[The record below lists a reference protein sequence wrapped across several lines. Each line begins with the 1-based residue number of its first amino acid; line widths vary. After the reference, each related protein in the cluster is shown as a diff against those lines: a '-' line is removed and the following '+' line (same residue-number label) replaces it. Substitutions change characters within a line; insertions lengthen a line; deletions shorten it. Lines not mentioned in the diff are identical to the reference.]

1 MWKWLFNKVIKVRE
15 KVAVDL
21 GGGDVEKPFIEHLE
35 DLRTMIVRMAI
46 TLCVAV
52 IGTFFFAL
60 KIIDIVKRPI
70 EMAGLKG
77 KIQLQG
83 LGMTDAFMTQ
93 VNVSMMAGIIISF
106 PLLLWFLLQ
115 FILPGLKVT
124 EKKVLFP
131 AIGVGFGLFLTG
143 VLFAYFIVS
152 PGTIY
157 FFYQCNIDLNG
168 GEAPTGPLLM
178 SIVAY
183 VKFITQ
189 FVLIFGACFE
199 TPVLVM
205 ALVKL
210 DILSYKVMKT
220 TRTYAIVAIV
230 IIAAVVTP
238 TQDALTLGLLAVP
251 MYVLY
256 EICIWLAWWMEKKD
270 RAANPEYY
278 KGLDEDE
285 KAMEAPAEDWDNE
298 NYNPWNSDESDDD
311 DDLKPKPTPTPSSP
325 SAPAAEAAPS
335 EQEASAES
343 ATSATSEAPASEEV
357 EKTLEE
363 YAREAES
370 RTGNPPEEAPSD
382 AKPADPAP
390 GSDKPADDKPKQ

>member
-1 MWKWLFNKVIKVRE
+1 MWKWLFNKVVKVRE

-21 GGGDVEKPFIEHLE
+21 GGGDVEKPFIEHLD

-52 IGTFFFAL
+52 IGTFAFSKQL
-60 KIIDIVKRPI
+60 MVVMTHPI
-70 EMAGLKG
+70 ESAGLKD
-77 KIQLQG
+77 KIQLVG
-83 LGMTDAFMTQ
+83 LNLTDAFMVQ

-115 FILPGLKVT
+115 FILPGLKTT

-131 AIGVGFGLFLTG
+131 AIGIGVGLFLTG
-143 VLFAYFIVS
+143 VVFAFFVVA
-152 PGTIY
+152 PGTVY
-157 FFYQCNIDLNG
+157 FFYSCNADLNIG
-168 GEAPTGPLLM
+168 ADLTKAIPM
-178 SIVAY
+178 SVITY
-183 VKFITQ
+183 TKFITQ

-220 TRTYAIVAIV
+220 TRTYAIIAIL

-238 TQDALTLGLLAVP
+238 TQDAFTLGLLAVP

-298 NYNPWNSDESDDD
+298 NYNPWNSDGDDD
-311 DDLKPKPTPTPSSP
+311 EDLKPKPTPSP
-325 SAPAAEAAPS
+325 DSGGSPAAAKPAP
-335 EQEASAES
+335 
-343 ATSATSEAPASEEV
+343 EAPASDEHAAPAHSPSAEPR

-370 RTGNPPEEAPSD
+370 FTGNPPDEPE
-382 AKPADPAP
+382 AKPPHP
-390 GSDKPADDKPKQ
+390 EGGGVKPTDDKPKA

>member
-21 GGGDVEKPFIEHLE
+21 GGGDMEKPFIEHLE

-46 TLCVAV
+46 TLCVTV
-52 IGTFFFAL
+52 IGTFGFSKQL
-60 KIIDIVKRPI
+60 MVIMTQPI
-70 EMAGLKG
+70 EAAGLKD
-77 KIQLQG
+77 KIQLVG
-83 LGMTDAFMTQ
+83 LNLTDAFMVQ
-93 VNVSMMAGIIISF
+93 VNVSMMAGIILSF

-115 FILPGLKVT
+115 FVLPGLKHT
-124 EKKVLFP
+124 EKKVLWP
-131 AIGVGFGLFLTG
+131 AIGVGVGLFLVG
-143 VLFAYFIVS
+143 VLFAFFVVA
-152 PGTIY
+152 PGTVY
-157 FFYQCNIDLNG
+157 FFWSCNADLNIG
-168 GEAPTGPLLM
+168 ADM
-178 SIVAY
+178 SKPIPMSVMTY
-183 VKFITQ
+183 TKFITQ

-220 TRTYAIVAIV
+220 TRTYAIIAILV
-230 IIAAVVTP
+230 VAAVVTP
-238 TQDALTLGLLAVP
+238 TQDAFTLGLLAVP

-285 KAMEAPAEDWDNE
+285 KAIEAPPEDWDNE
-298 NYNPWNSDESDDD
+298 NYNPWNSEGDDDD
-311 DDLKPKPTPTPSSP
+311 DDLKPKPSP
-325 SAPAAEAAPS
+325 APAAPASPAAEATPAEPEPEAPIVS
-335 EQEASAES
+335 EPS
-343 ATSATSEAPASEEV
+343 TSEDV

-370 RTGNPPEEAPSD
+370 RSGNPPEDAAPEV
-382 AKPADPAP
+382 KPEDE
-390 GSDKPADDKPKQ
+390 KPKE

>member
-1 MWKWLFNKVIKVRE
+1 MWKWLFNKVVKVRE

-21 GGGDVEKPFIEHLE
+21 GGGDVEKPFIEHLD

-46 TLCVAV
+46 TLTVAV
-52 IGTFFFAL
+52 VGTFFFAL
-60 KIIDIVKRPI
+60 KIIEIVKKPI

-83 LGMTDAFMTQ
+83 IGMTDAFMTQ
-93 VNVSMMAGIIISF
+93 VNVSMMAGIILSF

-115 FILPGLKVT
+115 FILPGLKT
-124 EKKVLFP
+124 AEKKVLWP
-131 AIGVGFGLFLTG
+131 AIAVGFGLFLTG
-143 VLFAYFIVS
+143 VLFAYFVVS

-157 FFYQCNIDLNG
+157 FFYECNLQLNG
-168 GEAPTGPLLM
+168 PEAPTGPLIM

-220 TRTYAIVAIV
+220 TRTYAIVAIMV
-230 IIAAVVTP
+230 IAAIVTP

-298 NYNPWNSDESDDD
+298 NYNPWNSDGDDD
-311 DDLKPKPTPTPSSP
+311 EDLKPKPTPSP
-325 SAPAAEAAPS
+325 DSGGSPAAAKPAP
-335 EQEASAES
+335 
-343 ATSATSEAPASEEV
+343 EAPASDEHAAPAHSPSAEPR

-370 RTGNPPEEAPSD
+370 FTGNPPDEPE
-382 AKPADPAP
+382 AKPPHP
-390 GSDKPADDKPKQ
+390 EGGGVKPTDDKPKA

>member
-1 MWKWLFNKVIKVRE
+1 MWKWMFQKVIKVRE
-15 KVAVDL
+15 RVAVDL
-21 GGGDVEKPFIEHLE
+21 GETDSEKPFLDHLE

-46 TLCVAV
+46 TLCVSV
-52 IGTFFFAL
+52 IATFFFS
-60 KIIDIVKRPI
+60 KQIIEIVKHPI
-70 EMAGLKG
+70 AAAGLTN
-77 KIQLQG
+77 KIQLIG
-83 LGMTDAFMTQ
+83 INITDAFMVQ
-93 VNVSMMAGIIISF
+93 VNVSMMAGIILSF

-115 FILPGLKVT
+115 FVLPGLKHT

-131 AIGVGFGLFLTG
+131 AIAIGFGLFLTG
-143 VLFAYFIVS
+143 VLFAFFVVS

-157 FFYQCNIDLNG
+157 FFYSCNQDINEGMKMD
-168 GEAPTGPLLM
+168 APIPM
-178 SIVAY
+178 SVITY

-220 TRTYAIVAIV
+220 TRTYAVVAIAV
-230 IIAAVVTP
+230 LAAVVTP

-278 KGLDEDE
+278 KGLDADE
-285 KAMEAPAEDWDNE
+285 KAMEAEGAEWDNAD
-298 NYNPWNSDESDDD
+298 YNPWSTASEDEEDEE
-311 DDLKPKPTPTPSSP
+311 LTPKKPVAPTVPMNPVAD
-325 SAPAAEAAPS
+325 SAPKAPPGPEADKDKPQAAP
-335 EQEASAES
+335 EM
-343 ATSATSEAPASEEV
+343 
-357 EKTLEE
+357 TLED
-363 YAREAES
+363 YAREDEK
-370 RTGNPPEEAPSD
+370 RNHD
-382 AKPADPAP
+382 
-390 GSDKPADDKPKQ
+390 